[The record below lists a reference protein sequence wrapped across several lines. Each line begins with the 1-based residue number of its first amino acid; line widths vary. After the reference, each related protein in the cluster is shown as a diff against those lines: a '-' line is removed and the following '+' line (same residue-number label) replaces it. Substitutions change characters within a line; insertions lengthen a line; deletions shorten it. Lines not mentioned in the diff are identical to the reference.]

1 MEKFFL
7 DKSKKLEQIYKG
19 LSDSGFI
26 REDLDINFNIL
37 IRDMYDINGFLNKTY
52 IIFSD
57 KKATNLEKAKRI
69 HLFEDSYGNK
79 LLTLS
84 QSKKVVKLYKNSF
97 LQFFE
102 KLLNRKKS
110 NLEKRKKLHHK
121 GGKKKNPIYDY
132 ILDPTTKETVNIN
145 TRQGKKVLL
154 NYIRFIKGGAFGDSE
169 GSKLTH
175 KSQIDN
181 EVKNTSK
188 EIAKKLKNMPFP
200 KSQNVGDLKESLLE
214 SQKKILLEMPIVSSN
229 KYSDLY
235 DWIFHPLWK
244 LENHNKIGFLFPIPL
259 DIMGSIIDGINLI
272 NPFIMVIM
280 EKVIAWAGTA
290 AGAGVGAAIGTAIGA
305 CFVGVGALVGGP
317 GGPVAT
323 AWIWPTL
330 GQPVVAWLLDNY
342 IDIISM
348 FYNIARR
355 NLGMAYINALSAI
368 PYFDV
373 IVDFTVKQLLRV
385 NTHVDRFKLITEKVR
400 GVTQISSDVVVNILE
415 NPNALL
421 DIRLFYKKIVKSSLR
436 KLPHFKNLPEEALD
450 QYELYFDK
458 FYENGKKSVDCLLNK
473 QPLLLGNTSSGKS
486 NFNEFMNCFS
496 NF

>member
-7 DKSKKLEQIYKG
+7 DKSKKLERIYKG

-26 REDLDINFNIL
+26 RDNLDINFNIL
-37 IRDMYDINGFLNKTY
+37 MRDMYDINNFLNKTY
-52 IIFSD
+52 SIFSD
-57 KKATNLEKAKRI
+57 KQTSNLEKAKRI
-69 HLFEDSYGNK
+69 HLFTDSYGNK
-79 LLTLS
+79 LLTLQ
-84 QSKKVVKLYKNSF
+84 QSKKVVKLYKKPF

-102 KLLNRKKS
+102 KLLNRKNS
-110 NLEKRKKLHHK
+110 NLKKLKELHQK

-132 ILDPTTKETVNIN
+132 ISDPTTNDIVNIN
-145 TRQGKKVLL
+145 TPRGNKVLM
-154 NYIRFIKGGAFGDSE
+154 NYIKFIKGGALNIQSK
-169 GSKLTH
+169 SKLTY

-181 EVKNTSK
+181 EVQTTSD

-200 KSQNVGDLKESLLE
+200 NVKNIGALKESLME
-214 SQKKILLEMPIVSSN
+214 SQQKILSTVPTVSNN

-244 LENHNKIGFLFPIPL
+244 LENHDKIGFLFPIPL

-290 AGAGVGAAIGTAIGA
+290 AGSGIGAAIGTAIGA

-330 GQPVVAWLLDNY
+330 GQPIVSWLLENY

-368 PYFDV
+368 PYFEV
-373 IVDFTVKQLLRV
+373 IVDFTVKQLLRI
-385 NTHVDRFKLITEKVR
+385 NKHVDRFKLITERVR
-400 GVTQISSDVVVNILE
+400 SVSQISSHVIVNILE

-421 DIRLFYKKIVKSSLR
+421 DIRVFYKKIVKSSLH
-436 KLPHFKNLPEEALD
+436 KLPHFKNLPEEALE

-458 FYENGKKSVDCLLNK
+458 FYENGKKSIDCLLNK
-473 QPLLLGNTSSGKS
+473 QPLLLGNTTSGKS